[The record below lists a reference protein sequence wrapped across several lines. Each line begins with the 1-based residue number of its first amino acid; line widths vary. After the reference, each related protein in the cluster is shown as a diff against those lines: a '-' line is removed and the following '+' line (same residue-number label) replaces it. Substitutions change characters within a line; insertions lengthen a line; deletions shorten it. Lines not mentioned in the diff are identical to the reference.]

1 LENHSLTQVHKV
13 TKYTHT
19 TIPCTLLVSIESKTA
34 EIHSDVNVTLHKP
47 PQKFQG
53 TLTTNGVK
61 PLESQEKL
69 NNSYYITNSSFEKPM
84 QGKALINATF
94 NSVPIYFHLVE
105 TGATIQKITP

>member
-13 TKYTHT
+13 TKHTHT

-34 EIHSDVNVTLHKP
+34 EIHSDVNVTLHKQ

-53 TLTTNGVK
+53 TNGVK

-69 NNSYYITNSSFEKPM
+69 DNSYYITNSSFEKPM
-84 QGKALINATF
+84 QGKALIHATF
-94 NSVPIYFHLVE
+94 NNVPIYFGLVE

>member
-1 LENHSLTQVHKV
+1 L
-13 TKYTHT
+13 
-19 TIPCTLLVSIESKTA
+19 
-34 EIHSDVNVTLHKP
+34 DVNVTLHKQ

-69 NNSYYITNSSFEKPM
+69 DNSYYITNSSFEKPM
-84 QGKALINATF
+84 QGKALIHATF
-94 NSVPIYFHLVE
+94 NSVPIYFGLVE